1 MDDHNEKLLAPANND
16 AACSPKDGNSNFVS
30 SIQPQ
35 KRNRLSANEKRAKR
49 KAVADDYQAGHPSL
63 AIMLRQGLNKS
74 QFTEIMAELFMK
86 GNVTP
91 MTSKY
96 DVVDASTP
104 IKALPKFARNTT
116 KYIRVE
122 HSSDST
128 ILTIYSKESKNEQK
142 Q

>member
-1 MDDHNEKLLAPANND
+1 MDDHNEKLLALANND
-16 AACSPKDGNSNFVS
+16 AATPPKDGKSNFAS

-91 MTSKY
+91 MTPKY

-128 ILTIYSKESKNEQK
+128 ILTSYSKESNNEQN

>member
-16 AACSPKDGNSNFVS
+16 AASSPKDGKSNFVN
-30 SIQPQ
+30 SIQPK
-35 KRNRLSANEKRAKR
+35 KRNRLSANEKRAKS

-104 IKALPKFARNTT
+104 IKALPQFARNTT

>member
-16 AACSPKDGNSNFVS
+16 AASSPKDGKSNFVN
-30 SIQPQ
+30 SIQPK
-35 KRNRLSANEKRAKR
+35 KRNRLSANEKRAKS

-91 MTSKY
+91 MTPKY
-96 DVVDASTP
+96 HCCPAKHP
-104 IKALPKFARNTT
+104 IL
-116 KYIRVE
+116 IG
-122 HSSDST
+122 
-128 ILTIYSKESKNEQK
+128 
-142 Q
+142 